1 MARALLGK
9 CVEDEVAVVLPEKNA
24 VFQVLEITYL

>member
-9 CVEDEVAVVLPEKNA
+9 CVEDEVTVVLPDRKA
-24 VFQVLEITYL
+24 IFQVLEITYL